1 MAASLERSSQ
11 EEASAD
17 HGSAGQPS
25 HSAQG
30 SVGLSIR
37 DIRMAMNQTQKK
49 DHYSPPQSLAPSTMS
64 FHAKAAPRKKSS
76 LFGSIFTIK
85 EPTQDALNQVAAQ
98 MIAQH
103 GSTSATRVPNVRMEK
118 MPQHVPKVNAKWDG
132 VPEAVKRRE
141 KRDKER
147 VRTAN
152 RQSLTASTYRSRSS
166 ERTDWRTDSRAS
178 NISDDSRDSRAR
190 SAHSSSRRHELY
202 NPNPHRFYAQSVN
215 SSGDLAAQLRPEEV
229 SEPSSVASPPPSV
242 KSASSKS
249 LTDPGIFQEDIP
261 PPPAIPEEHLRE
273 TKYGKQPRKV
283 LSPIAPP
290 ADAVPDHTGSPRPTP
305 RDRSPITPLH
315 SGNQRNGKGVVLTS
329 AGADVLP
336 LPMITRSGPA
346 VPVPSAFLAG
356 EAREFTLPDD
366 DSDSV
371 RSYCIVQPSSI
382 NRLSGVE
389 KRPDSSRDRLGLNS
403 SLVKDER
410 PWTAR
415 HDGRHDGHPQRPA
428 SANDHTNAQ
437 LKPKST
443 ISRAFGTFLKREL

>member
-1 MAASLERSSQ
+1 MAASLDRSSHD
-11 EEASAD
+11 EAASAGHGLAD
-17 HGSAGQPS
+17 HPTHG
-25 HSAQG
+25 AQG

-37 DIRMAMNQTQKK
+37 DIRMAMNQNQKK

-64 FHAKAAPRKKSS
+64 YQAKANPKKKSS

-103 GSTSATRVPNVRMEK
+103 GSTSATKVPNVRMER
-118 MPQHVPKVNAKWDG
+118 MPQHVPKVNSKWDG
-132 VPEAVKRRE
+132 VPVAIKQRE

-147 VRTAN
+147 ARAAK

-166 ERTDWRTDSRAS
+166 DRRTDSRAS
-178 NISDDSRDSRAR
+178 NISGDSRDSRAR
-190 SAHSSSRRHELY
+190 SAHSLSRHHESK

-215 SSGDLAAQLRPEEV
+215 SSGDLAAQLRPDEV
-229 SEPSSVASPPPSV
+229 SEPSSVASPPPSL

-249 LTDPGIFQEDIP
+249 LTDPGIYQDDIP
-261 PPPAIPEEHLRE
+261 PPPAISEKHLQE
-273 TKYGKQPRKV
+273 AKYGRQPRKV

-290 ADAVPDHTGSPRPTP
+290 ADTVPDHTVSPGPTP
-305 RDRSPITPLH
+305 KDRSPITTLH
-315 SGNQRNGKGVVLTS
+315 NNGQRNGNSIVLTRV
-329 AGADVLP
+329 GADVLP
-336 LPMITRSGPA
+336 LPTITRSGPA
-346 VPVPSAFLAG
+346 VPVSSAFLAG
-356 EAREFTLPDD
+356 EAREFCLPDD

-371 RSYCIVQPSSI
+371 RSYCIAHPSSP
-382 NRLSGVE
+382 NRLPGVE
-389 KRPDSSRDRLGLNS
+389 KRPVSSRDRLGLNS

-410 PWTAR
+410 PWEMR
-415 HDGRHDGHPQRPA
+415 HDNHPERPA

-443 ISRAFGTFLKREL
+443 ISKAFGTFLKREL